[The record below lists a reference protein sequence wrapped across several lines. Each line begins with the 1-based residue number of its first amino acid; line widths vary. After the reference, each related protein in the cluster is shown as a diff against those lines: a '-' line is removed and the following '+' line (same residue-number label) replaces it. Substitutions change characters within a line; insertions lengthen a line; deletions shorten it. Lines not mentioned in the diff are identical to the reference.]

1 MIYILEITNLLN
13 IAYAIVY
20 AVINNPALHWYQR
33 AWPFLI
39 VWYLQY
45 YVISYYNQAMKSFG
59 TSLHYLFS
67 IKISFNLANLDVQA
81 PSSLLL
87 VTPSLQICW
96 VSLLSSLFYS
106 HCLYIS
112 YPSQLKHPHMDDAS
126 SHSLRVTCHPV
137 LHSITSRIET
147 QRILSINYHASCTF

>member
-45 YVISYYNQAMKSFG
+45 YVISYYNQAMNLKAIWCVR
-59 TSLHYLFS
+59 TS
-67 IKISFNLANLDVQA
+67 
-81 PSSLLL
+81 
-87 VTPSLQICW
+87 CW
-96 VSLLSSLFYS
+96 
-106 HCLYIS
+106 
-112 YPSQLKHPHMDDAS
+112 K
-126 SHSLRVTCHPV
+126 
-137 LHSITSRIET
+137 
-147 QRILSINYHASCTF
+147 N